1 MEWMELLNEAI
12 QYIEDNL
19 DGEISYDKAAK
30 IAGCSSFHFQ
40 RMFAYMADMPLG
52 EYIRKRRMTLAAI
65 DLQSHLSVLDAAL
78 KYGYN
83 SPTSFNRAFQSIHGI
98 PPSKARMEGA
108 ILKSYSPISFR
119 ITIQGVT
126 EMNFRIE
133 NRKAFRVVG
142 IAKPIST
149 QIEENFKIIPAMWTQ
164 FISNGTKEK
173 VCSLMNETEPT
184 GMLGICDCHA
194 SEEWRYIIGVASSK
208 PVEAGLLEFEIPETT
223 WAIFPGYGNSADIQN
238 LTQRILTEWLPN
250 SGYRFGNAPDIE
262 VYLDEPSDNMHY
274 EIWIPIEK

>member
-1 MEWMELLNEAI
+1 MEWMELLNDAI

-19 DGEISYDKAAK
+19 DGEISYDTAAK

-40 RMFAYMADMPLG
+40 RMFAYMADMSLG

-65 DLQSHLSVLDAAL
+65 DLQSHLSVLDTAL

-108 ILKSYSPISFR
+108 VLKSYSPISFR
-119 ITIQGVT
+119 ITIQGVV

-149 QIEENFKIIPAMWTQ
+149 QIEENFKIIPAMWTE

-173 VCSLMNETEPT
+173 VCSLMDETEPK
-184 GMLGICDCHA
+184 GMLGICDCRA
-194 SEEWRYIIGVASSK
+194 SEEWCYIIGVASSK
-208 PVEAGLLEFEIPETT
+208 PVEAGLLEFEIPEST
-223 WAIFPGYGNSADIQN
+223 WAVFPGNGNSADIQN

-250 SGYRFGNAPDIE
+250 SGYKFGNAPDIE